1 MSSGPTLMLRPGA
14 SSSMVPIA
22 ADLARQQRSAKLKPS
37 AASSVVTVDL
47 RKPAQLAKSVLFHRL
62 TLLGIDWAVPVET
75 GRTTGT
81 FKEAWLLEWQP
92 QFSIDVIMA
101 GVYGTTVESAVA
113 AKVAHDAR
121 ATSDLPTLAA
131 LVEACLL
138 AELPA
143 GLHEVLD
150 ELAARTAQQHD
161 ALLLLQAVEPLAR
174 TYRYGDVRGGDP
186 AAVARVLDVLVT
198 RAALGLGSAV
208 ASIDDDR
215 ASEARTAI
223 EAAHRGV
230 SLAEISP
237 LREQWYRALTAVAE
251 QPLVHGAVQ
260 GRVVRLLL
268 DAGEL
273 PIEAVRAHV
282 SRNLSRAADARHGAA
297 WLDGWVWWV
306 DFVSED
312 GSGGEFR
319 LMRARADLS
328 DVEEVAS
335 GTVAPPA
342 TTWRVSHAIA
352 VAPDAVLVEWHAG
365 GVFPDPPTVARRI
378 RFALPG
384 GAVTT
389 TTPDEALPANVLA
402 RGYTD
407 EQFHGSFYGVAV
419 YHPGTGGWIHAD
431 GDQVLH
437 SGGSTAVGFSWAGS
451 FYPAGGVT
459 CGIAA
464 KSVSL
469 ATTGAGLV
477 AAVFG
482 DLAGGRDRA
491 RHIDQ
496 EQGIVRRRHFGVEDG
511 LIDDL
516 CKDRQHMFFE
526 LAVLLLEFLEALF
539 CAVEG
544 QAHAFEEHLDQ
555 LVPSLHL
562 SLM

>member
-1 MSSGPTLMLRPGA
+1 
-14 SSSMVPIA
+14 
-22 ADLARQQRSAKLKPS
+22 
-37 AASSVVTVDL
+37 
-47 RKPAQLAKSVLFHRL
+47 
-62 TLLGIDWAVPVET
+62 
-75 GRTTGT
+75 
-81 FKEAWLLEWQP
+81 
-92 QFSIDVIMA
+92 
-101 GVYGTTVESAVA
+101 
-113 AKVAHDAR
+113 VAHDAR

-297 WLDGWVWWV
+297 WLDGFLVGDVALLLHDANLLSAIDDWVTNV
-306 DFVSED
+306 ADDTFED
-312 GSGGEFR
+312 VLPLLRRAFARYEKPERR
-319 LMRARADLS
+319 LLGDRLKRGQAIDRTELDLDAVRA
-328 DVEEVAS
+328 
-335 GTVAPPA
+335 AP
-342 TTWRVSHAIA
+342 A
-352 VAPDAVLVEWHAG
+352 VA
-365 GVFPDPPTVARRI
+365 
-378 RFALPG
+378 
-384 GAVTT
+384 
-389 TTPDEALPANVLA
+389 
-402 RGYTD
+402 
-407 EQFHGSFYGVAV
+407 
-419 YHPGTGGWIHAD
+419 
-431 GDQVLH
+431 
-437 SGGSTAVGFSWAGS
+437 
-451 FYPAGGVT
+451 
-459 CGIAA
+459 
-464 KSVSL
+464 K
-469 ATTGAGLV
+469 V
-477 AAVFG
+477 AALLG
-482 DLAGGRDRA
+482 IDR
-491 RHIDQ
+491 
-496 EQGIVRRRHFGVEDG
+496 
-511 LIDDL
+511 
-516 CKDRQHMFFE
+516 
-526 LAVLLLEFLEALF
+526 
-539 CAVEG
+539 
-544 QAHAFEEHLDQ
+544 
-555 LVPSLHL
+555 
-562 SLM
+562 